1 MTQLVR
7 YAGYDADEIEY
18 GEKYRKRTTMRALRM
33 FRFGKM
39 DTLEIS
45 KRLHAKEPT
54 IVRWLDWERN
64 LEYAEKHG

>member
-1 MTQLVR
+1 
-7 YAGYDADEIEY
+7 
-18 GEKYRKRTTMRALRM
+18 M

-64 LEYAEKHG
+64 LEYAEKNG